1 MLIVFLSKYRILA
14 NHRPTERLLKNEAG
28 LPVSMMAALYTESV
42 DFKIAWR
49 LFVLPQ
55 VELTASKFLTISV

>member
-1 MLIVFLSKYRILA
+1 MLIVFLSKDRILA

-28 LPVSMMAALYTESV
+28 LPVSMMALYTESV
-42 DFKIAWR
+42 DFKSAWR